1 MDNSMDYLPVIGKIL
16 VGSVTLVVYAR
27 LGGRSQVNPMAGTE
41 VVSGMVVGAM
51 ISGSLFN
58 NDVPVWAVG
67 AVILL
72 WTLLFS
78 IMSKYKRKSLSG
90 EKLVDGQS
98 VCLVSD
104 GRLQPQS
111 FDSLNLTLTD
121 FETMIH
127 QAGVHAL
134 SELREVWQE
143 TNGKLT
149 ISKYDDP
156 KLSVLLVERGRVHKD
171 GLSRIG
177 KDQEWLKTQIES
189 KGVTLSEVFCGEYH
203 NGTVR
208 IDTRDGRTI

>member
-1 MDNSMDYLPVIGKIL
+1 MQYLPVLGKII
-16 VGSVTLVVYAR
+16 VGSIALVIYAR

-67 AVILL
+67 GVILL
-72 WTLLFS
+72 WTILF
-78 IMSKYKRKSLSG
+78 ILMRNYKRKSLTG
-90 EKLVDGQS
+90 EKLVDGKS
-98 VCLVSD
+98 VCLVS
-104 GRLQPQS
+104 GGHLQPNN

-127 QAGVHAL
+127 QSGVHAI
-134 SELREVWQE
+134 SELRDVWQE

-149 ISKYDDP
+149 ITKKDDP
-156 KLSVLLVERGRVHKD
+156 MLSVLLIDRGKVHED

-177 KDQEWLKTQIES
+177 KDRSWLEAELLGRNIRLKEI
-189 KGVTLSEVFCGEYH
+189 FCAEYQ
-203 NGTVR
+203 
-208 IDTRDGRTI
+208 DGALDIYPQAPGGN

>member
-1 MDNSMDYLPVIGKIL
+1 MEYLPVIGKIL
-16 VGSVTLVVYAR
+16 IGSLALVVYAR

-72 WTLLFS
+72 WTVLF
-78 IMSKYKRKSLSG
+78 ILMRKYKTKSLSG
-90 EKLVDGQS
+90 EKLVDGAS

-104 GRLQPQS
+104 GCLQAHN
-111 FDSLNLTLTD
+111 FDKLNLTLTD

-127 QAGVHAL
+127 QAGVHAI

-149 ISKYDDP
+149 ISKNEDSA
-156 KLSVLLVERGRVHKD
+156 LSVLLVERGRVHAD

-177 KDQEWLKTQIES
+177 KDRDWLNAELAN
-189 KGVTLSEVFCGEYH
+189 KGLALSEIFCAEYH
-203 NGTVR
+203 
-208 IDTRDGRTI
+208 DGDLRLYPHGGCGA